1 MTKAEAIDKVLR
13 ILGNRMAMM
22 SRPMREEAYSLC
34 ADYALTARELLDRQY
49 EIAMNV

>member
-22 SRPMREEAYSLC
+22 SKPMMEEAYSLC
-34 ADYALTARELLDRQY
+34 ADYALTARELLEAQQERN
-49 EIAMNV
+49 MNI